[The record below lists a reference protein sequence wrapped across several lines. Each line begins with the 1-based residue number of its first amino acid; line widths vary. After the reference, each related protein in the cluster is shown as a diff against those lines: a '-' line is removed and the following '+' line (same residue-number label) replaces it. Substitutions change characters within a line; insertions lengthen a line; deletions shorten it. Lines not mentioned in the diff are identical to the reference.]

1 MTKKHLWMLTI
12 KVRLVV
18 SLGVREGGTWSG
30 MAAKFCLLSWQL
42 VSRVF
47 HLYIGSILFSVSS

>member
-12 KVRLVV
+12 KIRLLV

-30 MAAKFCLLSWQL
+30 MVAKFCLLSWQL

-47 HLYIGSILFSVSS
+47 HLYIDSIRFYVSF